1 MTQIQSKTQNLRS
14 ALARLIEEKALF
26 QGEFRS
32 PSGGRSDYYIDMA
45 MIFTEP
51 TGLELVI
58 NLTLNELAKLSVDKI
73 ASPSVE
79 ADPIVAVVGMHAKL
93 GSLFIHNGQP
103 IYAYEKL
110 ENLIDGGKKVV
121 IIADATF
128 GGHTVLAAA
137 ETLRSAQAKVE
148 AAITLVDLQK
158 GAQELL
164 RQHGIRLIPLIE
176 SKDITI
182 PEKRLQP

>member
-1 MTQIQSKTQNLRS
+1 M
-14 ALARLIEEKALF
+14 
-26 QGEFRS
+26 
-32 PSGGRSDYYIDMA
+32 
-45 MIFTEP
+45 
-51 TGLELVI
+51 
-58 NLTLNELAKLSVDKI
+58 
-73 ASPSVE
+73 
-79 ADPIVAVVGMHAKL
+79 
-93 GSLFIHNGQP
+93 
-103 IYAYEKL
+103 
-110 ENLIDGGKKVV
+110 

-164 RQHGIRLIPLIE
+164 RQHGIQLIPLIE